1 MDAHADVNDTM
12 FGEKL
17 THGTPFRRA
26 VEEGLIDPS
35 CVVQIGL
42 RGGGY
47 TVGDYDWPKEQVLVD
62 ENVLDL
68 SLSLSL
74 PPSLPLSPPP
84 SFHPSIFPS
93 RASELYLLMTAGA
106 NRWNL

>member
-1 MDAHADVNDTM
+1 M

-68 SLSLSL
+68 SLSFSPSL
-74 PPSLPLSPPP
+74 PPSL
-84 SFHPSIFPS
+84 HPSIFPS
-93 RASELYLLMTAGA
+93 RVSELYLLMTAGA
-106 NRWNL
+106 NHWSL